1 MLCWDQHN
9 RDELRRWWEAMSTLR
24 VPVSGQVIRWAITH
38 GERSEDEL
46 RRAYRLDAWLGPRTE
61 SDLPTFEQLQRFS
74 QETRVPFDYF
84 FKDQVPEEKYAFMAL
99 RTVNDSTVQPSRPLI
114 ETIYALETR
123 QAWMKDYLLAQGDQ
137 PPFRL
142 WHVISEE
149 MGPITAAKRVSDLL
163 SLSGTFD
170 RRTDSLMPVLRTR
183 ISKLGILVMQN
194 GVVGTDSQRPLAVD
208 EFQAI
213 ALSDTVSPLI
223 FINDA
228 DNGPAKV
235 FSLIHEFVHV
245 LLGRSEILNAS
256 LADDVASERW
266 INQVTL
272 NVLLPEPEVRV
283 VLTSGR
289 SAKDNLKFLV
299 EKYPVSLVTAAI
311 RLRSLGAC
319 DQDLVSWAQAEQ
331 RRESASETADLRRDY
346 YEADP
351 RRIDRRFAKAVI
363 DCESRGELPL
373 VSAASMLDVP
383 LWAYDGLVG
392 ALLGS
397 D

>member
-1 MLCWDQHN
+1 MT
-9 RDELRRWWEAMSTLR
+9 TLR
-24 VPVSGQVIRWAITH
+24 VPVSGQVIQWAIAH

-46 RRAYRLDAWLGPRTE
+46 RRAYRLDAWLDLRTE

-74 QETRVPFDYF
+74 RETRVPFDYF
-84 FKDQVPEEKYAFMAL
+84 FKDQVPEETYAFMVL
-99 RTVNDSTVQPSRPLI
+99 RTVNDPTGQPSRRLI

-123 QAWMKDYLLAQGDQ
+123 QAWMKDYLLAQGDR

-142 WHVISEE
+142 WYVISEE
-149 MGPITAAKRVSDLL
+149 MGPVTAAKRVSDLL

-170 RRTDSLMPVLRTR
+170 RRVDSLLAVLRTR

-208 EFQAI
+208 EFRAI

-235 FSLIHEFVHV
+235 SSLIHEFVHI

-272 NVLLPEPEVRV
+272 NVLLPEPEIRV
-283 VLTSGR
+283 VLNRGLP
-289 SAKDNLKFLV
+289 AEDNLKLLAQ
-299 EKYPVSLVTAAI
+299 KYPVSLVTAAM

-319 DQDLVSWAQAEQ
+319 DQGLVDWAQTEQ
-331 RRESASETADLRRDY
+331 RRELASETAGLRRDC
-346 YEADP
+346 YEVNP
-351 RRIDRRFAKAVI
+351 LRIDRRFAKAVI
-363 DCESRGELPL
+363 DCESRGELSL

-383 LWAYDGLVG
+383 LWDYDGLVG